1 MENVDYVLI
10 KEPKDPEMAY
20 LISYE
25 KNIIGIFSTLSA
37 AEKFYKENA
46 DLLTNDYVEYYIER
60 REIVKRL

>member
-1 MENVDYVLI
+1 MENVDYFLI

-46 DLLTNDYVEYYIER
+46 DLLTNDYVE
-60 REIVKRL
+60 

>member
-25 KNIIGIFSTLSA
+25 KSIIGIFSTLGA